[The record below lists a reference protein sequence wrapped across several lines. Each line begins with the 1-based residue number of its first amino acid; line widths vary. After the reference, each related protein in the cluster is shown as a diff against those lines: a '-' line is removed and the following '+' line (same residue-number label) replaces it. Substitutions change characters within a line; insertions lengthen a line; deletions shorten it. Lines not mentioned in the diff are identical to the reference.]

1 MWELGPDADDP
12 EWQAVETPFETD
24 LFEVVST
31 VAGPYAIGDGGVIV
45 ADRGDGWEVIIEDG
59 PNVRSNQ
66 LRGLDVTDDGR
77 RIWFAGSSG
86 AIGCYDIET
95 RRKFD
100 YSYPKEMTS
109 TWEGLAVSGE
119 TGDEK
124 LLVANGSGEI
134 LPVTIHGFD
143 VNWGVTSKPNDQGS
157 KVAALAASPNG
168 YGYAVDTSG
177 NAFKTTADDGWEDIG
192 IVNSQ
197 VKFYDIWA
205 GEDERVYVAAGDGR
219 VYRYDDSYRGW
230 TPIRVGEKS
239 LRAFDK
245 YDEQLVALGDAG
257 AFYQR
262 IDGGERWEKRHTPT
276 ESVLNDVALDRP
288 DIAVGKSGLVIER
301 PRGKPRDARSSADG
315 DNFDGRGESYDPSD
329 AGTDGSGNESTDAE
343 TGGEETQST
352 DDSSSGSPDGSSD
365 SGSDSGSSSSSSD
378 PDSSDSK
385 NA

>member
-1 MWELGPDADDP
+1 MWELGPDADEP
-12 EWQAVETPFETD
+12 EWRAVETPFSAD
-24 LFEVVST
+24 LFEVVNT

-45 ADRGDGWEVIIEDG
+45 ADRGDGWDVIVDDG
-59 PNVRSNQ
+59 PNVRDNQ

-86 AIGCYDIET
+86 AIGCYDVET

-100 YSYPKEMTS
+100 YSYPKEKTS

-119 TGDEK
+119 AGDEK
-124 LLVANGSGEI
+124 VLIANGSGEL

-143 VNWGVTSKPNDQGS
+143 ADWGVASKPNQKGS
-157 KVAALAASPNG
+157 KVAGLAASPNG

-177 NAFKTTADDGWEDIG
+177 NAFKTTPDDGWEDIG

-219 VYRYDDSYRGW
+219 LYRYDDSYRNW
-230 TPIRVGEKS
+230 TPIGVGEKS

-245 YDEQLVALGDAG
+245 YGAQLVALGDAG
-257 AFYQR
+257 ALYQR

-276 ESVLNDVALDRP
+276 ESVLNDVALGDP
-288 DIAVGKSGLVIER
+288 DVAVGKNGLVIER
-301 PRGKPRDARSSADG
+301 PRGEPRDAGTSPDG
-315 DNFDGRGESYDPSD
+315 DNFDGRGENFDPNETGRRESTEEAGDDGSTEPDRPNESGAPDRSD
-329 AGTDGSGNESTDAE
+329 RSDSPSESSPSADGEPTDGTDD
-343 TGGEETQST
+343 
-352 DDSSSGSPDGSSD
+352 
-365 SGSDSGSSSSSSD
+365 
-378 PDSSDSK
+378 
-385 NA
+385 